1 MEEQAGVV
9 QKAYSLVLQGI
20 LFIKL
25 QKALWCKR
33 WHTTGRHY
41 I

>member
-25 QKALWCKR
+25 QK
-33 WHTTGRHY
+33 HY
-41 I
+41 DAKDGIQLEDIT